1 MQRHVLPSAQPIAQ
15 LQPLQ
20 AIQPPHPLLVDQ
32 PALPAEQHVEAQIP
46 EARTGLRE
54 VADPEAER
62 PLILRA
68 TAPIPRVFHAA
79 REKPARRQARTTET

>member
-1 MQRHVLPSAQPIAQ
+1 M
-15 LQPLQ
+15 
-20 AIQPPHPLLVDQ
+20 
-32 PALPAEQHVEAQIP
+32 EAQIP